1 MAGNGK
7 KALLIASVSNASREA
22 EEALR
27 DAGYSTLRA
36 PTVGQ
41 AAESIAADRE
51 GFGLVL
57 VDCAVFAGAGRS
69 QADRGILEAMELP
82 LLFLYA
88 EGELADPA
96 VAECS
101 ASYGF
106 VPKARARV
114 ALVLAARTAERLFA
128 SREKIARLGGAAR
141 IATWEYEPGS
151 DRVELAAAATRLFG
165 FPSRSCELSE
175 ILAAML
181 PEHRSFF
188 RKWLE
193 SIAGS
198 YGCEDQYFQIRRPDS
213 GVLVDIHAVA
223 ELDAKGGTV
232 LGLFQDITVRAGIE
246 RQLAHEGLFLRT
258 ILDNWPDPAY
268 FIDREGRK
276 VLSNKA
282 DLRNM
287 ALYSQGKSIGKTDSE
302 IYPGEVGRRGHED
315 NLAVIR
321 SGEPIINR
329 EEEFPVPGGPPLWLL
344 TSKIP
349 IRDQGGAIVG
359 LLGIGRDITRRKGL
373 EESLRRVANE
383 KSILMKE
390 LEHRVKNNL
399 SIVSS
404 LLGLEMDRLAD
415 EGSRRVFTEAID
427 RIKAIASVYERL
439 YLSDDLS
446 HVDMKDYFESLIES
460 ISRTTSIDPGRVR
473 VSSRLAALRLEAQ
486 RAISVGLI
494 LNEMLT
500 NAFKYAYPPPA
511 SGEIRVRLEESG
523 GTASFGVED
532 DGIGLPGPLVPEE
545 CESMGMSL
553 ISMLARQLG
562 GKARIEAGK
571 GLRISVSFP
580 A

>member
-1 MAGNGK
+1 MAGNRE
-7 KALLIASVSNASREA
+7 KALLIAGVPKAFGEA
-22 EEALR
+22 EETLQA
-27 DAGYSTLRA
+27 AGYSTVGA
-36 PTVGQ
+36 PTIGQ
-41 AAESIAADRE
+41 AAELIAAGRE
-51 GFGLVL
+51 GFGAVL
-57 VDCAVFAGAGRS
+57 VDCALLAE
-69 QADRGILEAMELP
+69 ADSPPAALELLEAMELP
-82 LLFLYA
+82 LIFLYA
-88 EGELADPA
+88 DEELEESA
-96 VAECS
+96 VAGCS

-106 VPKARARV
+106 VPKAHARA
-114 ALVLAARTAERLFA
+114 ALVLAVRTAERLFA
-128 SREKIARLGGAAR
+128 SREKISRLGGAAR
-141 IATWEYEPGS
+141 IATWEYEPAS
-151 DRVELAAAATRLFG
+151 DRVELTAAASALFG
-165 FPSRSCELSE
+165 FTSRSCELSE

-181 PEHRSFF
+181 PEHRSVF
-188 RKWLE
+188 RKWLD

-198 YGCEDQYFQIRRPDS
+198 YGCEDQYFQLRRPDS

-223 ELDAKGGTV
+223 EPDARGGTV

-276 VLSNKA
+276 VLANKA
-282 DLRNM
+282 DMRNM
-287 ALYSQGKSIGKTDSE
+287 ALYFQGKSLGKTDSE

-349 IRDQGGAIVG
+349 IRDQDGAIVG

-404 LLGLEMDRLAD
+404 LLSLEMDRLAD

-446 HVDMKDYFESLIES
+446 HVDMKDYFEYLIES
-460 ISRTTSIDPGRVR
+460 ISRTNSIDPGRVR
-473 VSSRLAALRLEAQ
+473 VSSRLAVLRLEAQ

-511 SGEIRVRLEESG
+511 SGEIRVRLEESR

-580 A
+580 S